1 MYTPV
6 ITSLCAPHVRGATVS
21 RLLILVAALS
31 ASACF
36 RLAPPPVV
44 VHVDEDAHTGVALAA
59 EDVRAFSEAMGRTVT
74 LLEDEGLTDCVEGEL
89 HIVVLGADDESA
101 FLPALD
107 DAQAIALKEQRC
119 GGKGSLV
126 VTRGGSVLA
135 AQWAAYDLLER
146 FGVRF
151 FHPEE
156 TYVPERL
163 VMPDDPL
170 DVALVPFLR
179 WRTMNVHRTHPV
191 ELSPPDPIPEG
202 LDMGVHQRR
211 WIDWCVR
218 NKHTAASGWDKEHVG
233 NYAYDR
239 GFPRQAGINLL
250 NTQQGGR
257 PVIDP
262 DDPRP
267 EEVQIEEAI
276 VAALEPGE
284 GEPPTTAFGFQF
296 NPSEFTEANPFD
308 TVRRLTF
315 IADWFAQNRPEILLT
330 TINHGTA
337 GELVDGYG
345 VRFFD
350 LPMFAPTNLGVRV
363 HTLMFYDVV
372 REAPVYGNDD
382 FRFLYT
388 FMRREAANR
397 RIIYYPESSW
407 WLTFDL
413 PVPLFLAPA
422 TLDAR
427 ELDLAVLGD
436 LASTSDD
443 DVTGLY
449 GHHLFTSGQEWGY
462 WLIDWCTSRM
472 TWTRGTRAFDC
483 VSELTSLF
491 DGGEIVRAVLLDVA
505 KRQAVEMRDPEI
517 IRYLVGSDDETET
530 ALLAGIDFHPL
541 PLAPADVVSLSD
553 DGVAAL
559 EAQSLA
565 PLRAIRDA
573 YAADAARL
581 RAVIDRNP
589 VHTKARL
596 LREIVDGIE
605 IYGLRAAHAVV
616 VLETALALRAA
627 LAEGSLERVNTAAE
641 GVDAARAITD
651 AARLVV
657 FAREGDYRYPDVL
670 TIDGD
675 EPGTPGAVPNQSIY
689 PYRYLSRTHRMF
701 YWTRPD
707 DQLAALFGE
716 GLEYV
721 LPNRRVLVLGTV
733 LDVGLV
739 ADTVDSLAVAWGD
752 GASDATT
759 THTYDAQ
766 GHYAWTLDA
775 TLPTAAIHHEDDAF
789 VVAERYAFR
798 KSRLKVVEPRGAAA
812 IEGLLPGAVIGL
824 GTFAGDDV
832 MLFGVVEET
841 VDDTA
846 LVVAERGKIHLR
858 GRTGLVSESGDLAL
872 DLRGVGQVTVK
883 DAVLAVSLDDTRP
896 DGALLDITGTLF
908 TDDIIALLVSV
919 GGFDEEGAR
928 SLVASL
934 LEYTVDT
941 LPPDIPFSLRA
952 DGFVTP

>member
-1 MYTPV
+1 MRMPA
-6 ITSLCAPHVRGATVS
+6 TSFCALHAGRRMTSSFALVVA
-21 RLLILVAALS
+21 LL
-31 ASACF
+31 ASNACF
-36 RLAPPPVV
+36 RLAPAPVI
-44 VHVDEDAHTGVALAA
+44 VHVAEDAHMGVALAA
-59 EDVRAFSEAMGRTVT
+59 TDMRAFSEAMGRVST
-74 LLEDEGLTDCVEGEL
+74 LVRDAGPARCVEGEL
-89 HIVVLGADDESA
+89 HIVVLGADGEDTRVPMIED
-101 FLPALD
+101 P
-107 DAQAIALKEQRC
+107 QGIAISEFRC
-119 GGKGSLV
+119 GGKGSLI
-126 VTRGGSVLA
+126 VTRGGSPLA

-146 FGVRF
+146 LGVRF

-156 TYVPERL
+156 TFAPERL
-163 VMPDDPL
+163 VLPDEPL
-170 DVALVPFLR
+170 AVSEVPFLR

-202 LDMGVHQRR
+202 LDMGAHQRR

-233 NYAYDR
+233 TYAYDR
-239 GFPRQAGINLL
+239 GFPRQSGINLL

-262 DDPRP
+262 DDPRS

-276 VAALEPGE
+276 VAALEPDA
-284 GEPPTTAFGFQF
+284 GEPPTTVFGFQF

-315 IADWFAQNRPEILLT
+315 IADWFAQNRPEVLLT

-337 GELVDGYG
+337 GEPVDGYG

-388 FMRREAANR
+388 FMRREAPHR

-413 PVPLFLAPA
+413 PVPLFLAPV

-427 ELDLAVLGD
+427 EVDLAVLGD
-436 LASTSDD
+436 LASTTDD

-472 TWTRGTRAFDC
+472 TWKRGTRAVDC
-483 VSELTSLF
+483 VFELTSLF
-491 DGGEIVRAVLLDVA
+491 DGGEVVRAVLLDVA
-505 KRQAVEMRDPEI
+505 KRQTAEMRDPEI
-517 IRYLVGSDDETET
+517 IRYLVGSDDETEV

-541 PLAPADVVSLSD
+541 PLAPAEVLLLSD
-553 DGVAAL
+553 DAVAAL
-559 EAQSLA
+559 ESRSLA

-573 YAADAARL
+573 YGADAARVRSVL
-581 RAVIDRNP
+581 ARNP
-589 VHTKARL
+589 LHTEQRL
-596 LREIVDGIE
+596 LREIADGIE
-605 IYGLRAAHAVV
+605 VYGLRAAHAVV

-627 LAEGSLERVNTAAE
+627 LAEGSLTRVNEAAD
-641 GVDAARAITD
+641 GVEAARAITD

-657 FAREGDYRYPDVL
+657 REREGDYRYPDVL

-675 EPGTPGAVPNQSIY
+675 EPGTPGAVANQSIY

-721 LPNRRVLVLGTV
+721 RPNRRVLVLGSS
-733 LDVGLV
+733 LEVGLV
-739 ADTVDSLAVAWGD
+739 ADDIDALAISWGD
-752 GASDATT
+752 GTSGASTS
-759 THTYDAQ
+759 HTYAAQ
-766 GHYAWTLDA
+766 GVYAWTLDA
-775 TLPTAAIHHEDDAF
+775 TLPTAAIHHEDEAF
-789 VVAERYAFR
+789 VVDERFAFR
-798 KSRLKVVEPRGAAA
+798 KGRLKVVEPRGAAA
-812 IEGLLPGAVIGL
+812 IEGLLPGAVIGI
-824 GTFAGDDV
+824 GTFAAQNV
-832 MLFGVVEET
+832 MIFGVVET
-841 VDDTA
+841 SVDDIGE
-846 LVVAERGKIHLR
+846 VVAERGKLVTR
-858 GRTGLVSESGDLAL
+858 SRTGLVSESGDLAL
-872 DLRGVGQVTVK
+872 DLRGVGQVTVT
-883 DAVLAVSLDDTRP
+883 DAVIVVSYDDARP
-896 DGALLDITGTLF
+896 DGVLLDIAGTLF
-908 TDDIIALLVSV
+908 TDDIVALLVSV

-941 LPPDIPFSLRA
+941 LPPEIPFSLRA